1 MRRRV
6 MFGAAFVALLGAG
19 AGVWRWRQRA
29 GEPPSRPPV
38 PRAELLAATGPLV
51 PPDGPLRV
59 YHLGHSLVG
68 RDMPAILAQ
77 MAGHEHASQLGW
89 GASLRN
95 HWEDGEDIPGFAT
108 ENDHAR
114 FVPAHEAMAGG
125 QWDAVILTEM
135 VELRDAIRWHGS
147 AHYLA
152 RWIQAALAGNPDA
165 RLYLYETWHRLD
177 DAAGWL
183 ERIDT
188 DLPALWEGELL
199 QGTMAWGAPAIHLI
213 PGGQALAAAVRAA
226 EAGDVPGLGHRHDF
240 MARAAD
246 GAVDPIHPGDAGNYL
261 IAATHYSTLYH
272 RPAPDPDGPVSDAA
286 GRALDLAPAT
296 MAALHDIAWDVVQD
310 TRGTGVAAGT

>member
-6 MFGAAFVALLGAG
+6 VFGAALGVLLG
-19 AGVWRWRQRA
+19 AGVWRWRRNA
-29 GEPPSRPPV
+29 GRPPSRPPV
-38 PRAELLAATGPLV
+38 PRADYLAAIRPLS

-95 HWEDGEDIPGFAT
+95 HWEDGENIPGFDA
-108 ENDHAR
+108 ENDHVHFA
-114 FVPAHEAMAGG
+114 PAQEALAGG
-125 QWDAVILTEM
+125 SWDAVIFTEM

-152 RWIQAALAGNPDA
+152 RWVRAALAGNPDA
-165 RLYLYETWHRLD
+165 RLYLYETWHGID
-177 DAAGWL
+177 DPDGWL
-183 ERIDT
+183 ERIDA
-188 DLPALWEGELL
+188 DLAALWEGELL
-199 QGTMAWGAPAIHLI
+199 QGAMAWAAPAIHLI

-226 EAGDVPGLGHRHDF
+226 EAGDLPGLRHRHDF
-240 MARAAD
+240 MAREAD
-246 GAVDPIHPGDAGNYL
+246 GAVDPIHLGDAGNYL

-272 RPAPDPDGPVSDAA
+272 RPAPAPDGAIADAT
-286 GRALDLAPAT
+286 GRPLDLAPAT
-296 MAALHDIAWDVVQD
+296 MSALRATAWDVVKN
-310 TRGTGVAAGT
+310 TAETGVGG